1 MRLER
6 GDGHRIVPA
15 TFGTTEDREVFE
27 HIHLAQRQGRRMG
40 LEAVC
45 QEEADTSLGRRR
57 GCPLRLPIGA
67 AKSS

>member
-6 GDGHRIVPA
+6 GDGHRIMPA

-40 LEAVC
+40 FEAVC
-45 QEEADTSLGRRR
+45 QACLCVRPSLGYIR
-57 GCPLRLPIGA
+57 
-67 AKSS
+67 